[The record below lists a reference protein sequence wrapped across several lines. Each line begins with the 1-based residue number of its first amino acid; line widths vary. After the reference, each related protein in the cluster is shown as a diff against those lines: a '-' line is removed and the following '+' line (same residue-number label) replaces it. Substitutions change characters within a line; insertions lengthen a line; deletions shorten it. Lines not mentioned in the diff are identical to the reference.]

1 MATFATIRPRLPTA
15 QPEYYQFIQEYST
28 QRELDLQKP
37 NMYVKKAKAT
47 KEKVESTK
55 EKNKKISVSIA
66 QLQMLKQLGLA

>member
-1 MATFATIRPRLPTA
+1 MATFATIRPRLPSS
-15 QPEYYQFIQEYST
+15 QPAYYQFVLEYSAR
-28 QRELDLQKP
+28 RELDLQKP
-37 NMYVKKAKAT
+37 NMYVKKAKAA